1 MNQIKVKKIGA
12 HIANELSSICLL
24 EAHDS
29 ILKNI
34 NITGCD
40 VTSDLSFAYV
50 Y

>member
-34 NITGCD
+34 NESNQSAND
-40 VTSDLSFAYV
+40 
-50 Y
+50 